1 MTYEIKKGQ
10 SNEQTT
16 DRNIAKPKLFLTM
29 FCSEAKSV
37 DHNCGSIYQG
47 QLMINCKEL
56 QI

>member
-16 DRNIAKPKLFLTM
+16 DRNIAKPKLFLTK
-29 FCSEAKSV
+29 FSSEAKSV